1 MNKPIKIR
9 VQAATQNFRFWRAR
23 VPSTTAA
30 KHVAGCSAGSLELE
44 GRLDN
49 TGPADGRQSDN
60 AATDIKIFYCLKKTQ
75 NNRNFTKNLDCR
87 TAY

>member
-30 KHVAGCSAGSLELE
+30 KHVAGCSAGKLDLE
-44 GRLDN
+44 GKLVIPW
-49 TGPADGRQSDN
+49 PAGGRQCS
-60 AATDIKIFYCLKKTQ
+60 Y
-75 NNRNFTKNLDCR
+75 R
-87 TAY
+87 